1 MARRKSAVV
10 KATAAVFRA
19 SHAVPLVGFLIAALF
34 GVGWWRLRRSPS
46 APFRGL
52 AVGLGLIAL
61 FFAIVAVIGF
71 ALIVLERL
79 GGGRAGGR
87 DRRRGHGRR

>member
-34 GVGWWRLRRSPS
+34 GVGWWRLRFSPS
-46 APFRGL
+46 APLRGL
-52 AVGLGLIAL
+52 AVVLGLIAL
-61 FFAIVAVIGF
+61 FFTLVALIGF

-79 GGGRAGGR
+79 GGGGRGRGG
-87 DRRRGHGRR
+87 RRRG